1 MFKRTKHLWSQDYDR
16 KFENV
21 FSLQK
26 EIALRIA
33 DSLKISILSTE
44 RKEMGKRITQN
55 MDAYTLYLKGRSYK
69 VRSTLDSFNHF
80 IDYCKQAI
88 EKDPNFA
95 QAYAELAFAYANAG
109 DQELLPPEEAFPIAE
124 SFAEKAVQLDSLDA
138 FPHISLGAVNW
149 LYKWNFQS
157 AEAEFRRAIELNPW
171 SRRSLSET
179 LPTFCLSQKV

>member
-1 MFKRTKHLWSQDYDR
+1 MGDELRISVQLIDVQKDEHLWSQDYDR

-55 MDAYTLYLKGRSYK
+55 MDAYTLYLKGRRLQGSDT
-69 VRSTLDSFNHF
+69 TLDSFNHF

-109 DQELLPPEEAFPIAE
+109 DQELLPPEEAFPI
-124 SFAEKAVQLDSLDA
+124 S
-138 FPHISLGAVNW
+138 
-149 LYKWNFQS
+149 
-157 AEAEFRRAIELNPW
+157 
-171 SRRSLSET
+171 
-179 LPTFCLSQKV
+179 